1 MAAIADPAAT
11 QRPPLAFERLYAD
24 AAGESHFGPV
34 AIGITERLFA
44 PPARPFWVS
53 PLAEAARQ
61 GFLLVPAGWVG
72 ELHPS
77 PLRMWIFLLGG
88 AMEFAASDGERR
100 HLSAGSAL
108 LLEDTTGKGHCSKVV
123 GAGNA
128 TLAVVQ
134 LPDIS
139 A

>member
-1 MAAIADPAAT
+1 MAATDDPAAT

-34 AIGITERLFA
+34 AIDITERLFA
-44 PPARPFWVS
+44 PPARAFWVS
-53 PLAEAARQ
+53 PLADAARQ

-88 AMEFAASDGERR
+88 AMEFAASDGESAATCRR
-100 HLSAGSAL
+100 AVRCWK
-108 LLEDTTGKGHCSKVV
+108 TPPGKGIAARSS
-123 GAGNA
+123 ARA
-128 TLAVVQ
+128 T
-134 LPDIS
+134 PRWR
-139 A
+139 